1 VNDGGMLQCPA
12 EIQSSITFFLLEFEK
27 FWRLM
32 GRKFSPLSFHLG
44 SLLLKTSTRLIPN
57 Y

>member
-1 VNDGGMLQCPA
+1 MLQCPA